1 MTTSN
6 DIIIDV
12 MTEHKSKATTYRPT
26 NEFGKMTQ
34 REIATTTY
42 RPDAK
47 KRENPRQHRVIA
59 LTVLQLL

>member
-12 MTEHKSKATTYRPT
+12 
-26 NEFGKMTQ
+26 MTQ